1 MLLNVDIL
9 EIVKPDRVCS
19 PTLVAD
25 DLYRLVLHL
34 FTFLIKYS
42 QSGKL
47 MIVSPIFKVLVK
59 LFILVS

>member
-1 MLLNVDIL
+1 MF
-9 EIVKPDRVCS
+9 

-34 FTFLIKYS
+34 FTFLIKDS
-42 QSGKL
+42 QSGKV
-47 MIVSPIFKVLVK
+47 MIASLIFKVLVK